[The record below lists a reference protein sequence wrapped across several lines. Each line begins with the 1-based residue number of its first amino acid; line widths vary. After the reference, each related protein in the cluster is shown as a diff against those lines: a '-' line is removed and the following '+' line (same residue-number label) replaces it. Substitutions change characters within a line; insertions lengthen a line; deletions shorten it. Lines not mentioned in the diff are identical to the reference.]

1 MGIFESV
8 LSDKKLRE
16 SGFAKAATSPTLNF
30 AFMGNPG
37 TGKTTVAR
45 LFAELLYQVHA
56 QYTVYL
62 LPTHP
67 LLCAPFSNFVEYHG
81 NAPHAGS
88 GITVIITRCPAL

>member
-45 LFAELLYQVHA
+45 LFADLLYQVNA
-56 QYTVYL
+56 QRTVCLPPTPFL
-62 LPTHP
+62 L
-67 LLCAPFSNFVEYHG
+67 
-81 NAPHAGS
+81 
-88 GITVIITRCPAL
+88 